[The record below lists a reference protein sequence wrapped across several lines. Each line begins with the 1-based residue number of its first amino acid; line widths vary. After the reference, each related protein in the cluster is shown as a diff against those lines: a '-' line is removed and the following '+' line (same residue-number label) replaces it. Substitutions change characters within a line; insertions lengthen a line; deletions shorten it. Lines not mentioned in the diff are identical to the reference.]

1 MSKHTTLRIH
11 EALLSRAKAHA
22 QRHAVTLT
30 AVMES
35 ALASYLAEAE
45 LARADAPVE
54 LPSFGR
60 GGLHPGIDLD
70 HASALLDV
78 MDGVE

>member
-35 ALASYLAEAE
+35 ALASYLANAE
-45 LARADAPVE
+45 LAPAHEAVE
-54 LPSFGR
+54 LPSFGK
-60 GGLHPGIDLD
+60 GGPRPGVDLD
-70 HASALLDV
+70 HTSALLDV